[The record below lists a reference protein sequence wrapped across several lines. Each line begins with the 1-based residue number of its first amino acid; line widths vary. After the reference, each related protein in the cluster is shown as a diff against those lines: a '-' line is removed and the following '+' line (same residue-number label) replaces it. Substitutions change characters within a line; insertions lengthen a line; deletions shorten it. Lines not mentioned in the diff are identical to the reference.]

1 LVNIGADG
9 LALLR
14 LIRLVVRDDLLRVLK
29 FLIFQ
34 LLGKGKR
41 FVEGLLLLICHG
53 NV

>member
-9 LALLR
+9 LTLLR

-34 LLGKGKR
+34 LLGKG
-41 FVEGLLLLICHG
+41 
-53 NV
+53 

>member
-34 LLGKGKR
+34 LLGKG
-41 FVEGLLLLICHG
+41 
-53 NV
+53 